1 MLLAFQYGMN
11 YGVKR
16 TLWTLAGLSLGL
28 FVLLLSTLLGLDVIS
43 RQSPWLLTIIKAVGA
58 AYLVYLGISSWRD
71 AGDGSLMSDAKE
83 LSAEVEAD
91 YAAAEGRTDTPQP
104 RSLSSAAVKAEP
116 SNLILFR
123 TGVWVS
129 LSNPKAILFFAAFF
143 PKFINFSAPLWP
155 QYILL
160 TIGLFMS
167 ETIWQIVYTLGG
179 KKLASWLDVGN
190 RLAWLNRGC
199 GIIFII
205 IAAALFAEVINSF
218 MV

>member
-1 MLLAFQYGMN
+1 
-11 YGVKR
+11 
-16 TLWTLAGLSLGL
+16 
-28 FVLLLSTLLGLDVIS
+28 
-43 RQSPWLLTIIKAVGA
+43 
-58 AYLVYLGISSWRD
+58 
-71 AGDGSLMSDAKE
+71 
-83 LSAEVEAD
+83 
-91 YAAAEGRTDTPQP
+91 
-104 RSLSSAAVKAEP
+104 
-116 SNLILFR
+116 
-123 TGVWVS
+123 
-129 LSNPKAILFFAAFF
+129 
-143 PKFINFSAPLWP
+143 
-155 QYILL
+155 L